1 MYLYHFISII
11 FILFAS
17 SLASLSVEFVATS
30 APSGISHYGK
40 TKIYTV
46 CDPTRECKTD
56 TQNRNKCQRWNC
68 CWNPL
73 KNTCFEKK
81 HFIIRPDEPS
91 KTAQYE
97 YEAIKNQIYFD
108 DARSQCK
115 GKGMDLAQFNP
126 KLYSFAGRQ
135 EIADSISMPTGD
147 YYHLGLKRY
156 EDDNALWKR
165 VADEQ
170 VVKLEGWRTDGAY
183 PDPDSVADFVYWNRY
198 SSLDVLYNN
207 RNLPSWVICEKVIM
221 S

>member
-81 HFIIRPDEPS
+81 HFIISPGEP
-91 KTAQYE
+91 TAQYE
-97 YEAIKNQIYFD
+97 YEVIENEFSFD
-108 DARSQCK
+108 DARSECK

-126 KLYSFAGRQ
+126 KLYSKAGRQ
-135 EIADSISMPTGD
+135 EIADSISMPIGA

-156 EDDNALWKR
+156 EDDNNMWKR

-170 VVKLEGWRTDGAY
+170 VVTLEGWRTDGAY
-183 PDPDSVADFVYWNRY
+183 PKPDPGTDFVYWDRFWADY
-198 SSLDVLYNN
+198 EIYNDEHYD
-207 RNLPSWVICEKVIM
+207 SWVICEKVIM